1 MPTVDLAQSG
11 AIAGSDE
18 WTRGFRRIVLFI
30 VLLVVVPTG
39 LLLLIGI
46 LMLIFWREELNIV
59 FGILVLTLV
68 GCVVAGAIVSLV
80 FVRREAKLSKLQL
93 DFVSKVSHE
102 LRTPLTSI
110 RMFVEMLQMK
120 RLKSPEEVDVC
131 LDVLAKESTRLT
143 ERIQRLLDWGRM
155 ES

>member
-1 MPTVDLAQSG
+1 
-11 AIAGSDE
+11 
-18 WTRGFRRIVLFI
+18 
-30 VLLVVVPTG
+30 
-39 LLLLIGI
+39 GI

-120 RLKSPEEVDVC
+120 RLKSPQEVDVC

-155 ES
+155 ESGRKIYDREVEDPAVIIDDAVAAFQGAHLGREVPLQVSTDP